1 MGVGWNDNS
10 ANLFLRPTIFIETY
24 YVPGALLG
32 VGETEVK
39 KKMKFL
45 LS

>member
-1 MGVGWNDNS
+1 MGVGWNDNA
-10 ANLFLRPTIFIETY
+10 ANLFLHPTIFIETY
-24 YVPGALLG
+24 YVPGTLLG